1 MRRLTTDKKV
11 SEMGMYELA
20 HNFCYVGENGS
31 TRYRDFSSDVD
42 CREMIKKIMAN
53 FGVEELGY
61 WDDVSD
67 EEFDDEMM
75 ENLMYGTN
83 DMQGL
88 IALFYRN
95 MWAMADL
102 RERLKHFEDLEE
114 KGLLL
119 KLPCKVGDTVYSYEE
134 FYVDEDELVEYQIRD
149 ICIDNGSNIRY
160 SAIGTYISDEG
171 EEICVDM
178 DFELRNIGES
188 VFLTKE
194 EAEKELKRLEN
205 AE

>member
-1 MRRLTTDKKV
+1 MERLTTNKKA

-20 HNFCYVGENGS
+20 HNGCYIGENGS
-31 TRYRDFSSDVD
+31 ARYRDFSSDVD
-42 CREMIKKIMAN
+42 CREMIKMIMAN
-53 FGVEELGY
+53 FGVEEPDY

-67 EEFDDEMM
+67 EVFDDEMM

-102 RERLKHFEDLEE
+102 REKLKYYEDLEE
-114 KGLLL
+114 QGRLI
-119 KLPCKVGDTVYSYEE
+119 KLPCKIGDTVYVVGTRCLAGEE
-134 FYVDEDELVEYQIRD
+134 PKKGCG
-149 ICIDNGSNIRY
+149 CIDCDECIYNK
-160 SAIGTYISDEG
+160 TYKIFERIADERFL
-171 EEICVDM
+171 M
-178 DFELRNIGES
+178 RLFYELNELFILNKT

-194 EAEKELKRLEN
+194 EAEKALERHGV
-205 AE
+205 